1 MYARTTGLL
10 KLYIR
15 NIMPDDRSTSA
26 VAGLADRDG
35 AKRHFSTDA
44 DIGVLR
50 SSHIRSSE
58 KLAPRFGWWHHAC
71 CGGGYPAVAEVGVA
85 CC

>member
-26 VAGLADRDG
+26 VAGLADRAG
-35 AKRHFSTDA
+35 AQPNFAFTEFS
-44 DIGVLR
+44 
-50 SSHIRSSE
+50 
-58 KLAPRFGWWHHAC
+58 
-71 CGGGYPAVAEVGVA
+71 EVRD
-85 CC
+85 